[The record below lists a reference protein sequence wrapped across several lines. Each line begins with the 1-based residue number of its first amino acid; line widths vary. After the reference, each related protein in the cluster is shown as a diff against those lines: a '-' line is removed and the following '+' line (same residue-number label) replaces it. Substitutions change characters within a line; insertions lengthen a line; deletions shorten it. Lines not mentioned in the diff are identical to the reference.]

1 MLVASAVFIDS
12 LTQSSDYTLVLM
24 LNPQANH
31 SFVYYAASIDFIG
44 DHLQT
49 LHSNDVSIMRITALA
64 SNTEIR
70 IAPSQDVNIN
80 GSVVFHGEESI
91 FTLNIGGTL
100 TASNAEQLTG
110 SRVTANKVIS
120 FYSGHYCAFNRT
132 TNCSIL
138 NEQIPPYNSWGNT
151 FILHTNISGLRGNMF
166 KIIASDVGADV
177 LINCTTDGTNYE
189 ANNINLGF
197 RQHTVLSI
205 PHDYCTVKSDE
216 KILIIQFRD
225 SSPPLMDTF
234 MTIIPAVVHFEDSY
248 VLNAHEGFNNY
259 IAITVKDTDPTNNS
273 LMINNNP
280 VTVRWE
286 MIELDGDEYYFSTL
300 MLTAGRYVL
309 AFSENTFRFGA
320 IIYGSN
326 ENDTFAL
333 PAGMRLSIAENLP
346 HAGLYL
352 YTILYTLLLL
362 CIIYSIAPS
371 SVQNTSV
378 TLVGDMINITWS
390 PPSISNGMILQY
402 IVKRVNSSGRS
413 YHYISRDQN
422 YLELPYFNDAL
433 VFVAAVNQYGQSSFE
448 QANSSGKKKSLKYN
462 ALVHS
467 LYSPINSSLYT
478 ISLY

>member
-1 MLVASAVFIDS
+1 MLISTYILALDNVVVFGRLYTFHKANKSFHVNSINKNDSGTTAVCQLECRTCTGPIMVDSTTSILSADTLYSVEKGVLVASAVFIDS

-24 LNPQANH
+24 LDPQTDFP
-31 SFVYYAASIDFIG
+31 FVYYAASIDFIG
-44 DHLQT
+44 DHLQA
-49 LHSNDVSIMRITALA
+49 LHSNDYSFLRISSLVSG
-64 SNTEIR
+64 TEIR
-70 IAPSQDVNIN
+70 MSESYNSKIDESESVFLLIAGKTYSL
-80 GSVVFHGEESI
+80 S
-91 FTLNIGGTL
+91 
-100 TASNAEQLTG
+100 SNADLTG
-110 SRVTANKVIS
+110 TRVIANKPIS
-120 FYSGHYCAFNRT
+120 FYSGHRCASDKT

-197 RQHTVLSI
+197 RKHTVLSI

-216 KILIIQFRD
+216 NILIIQFRD

-234 MTIIPAVVHFEDSY
+234 MTIIPALVHFEDTY

-300 MLTAGRYVL
+300 RLTAGRYVL
-309 AFSENTFRFGA
+309 AFSENIVRFGA

-333 PAGMRLSIAENLP
+333 PAGMRLNITEILP
-346 HAGLYL
+346 REGLYIYMHTNL
-352 YTILYTLLLL
+352 IYSILLLL
-362 CIIYSIAPS
+362 CIIYFAAPS
-371 SVQNTSV
+371 SDGKPQ
-378 TLVGDMINITWS
+378 
-390 PPSISNGMILQY
+390 
-402 IVKRVNSSGRS
+402 VN
-413 YHYISRDQN
+413 
-422 YLELPYFNDAL
+422 
-433 VFVAAVNQYGQSSFE
+433 
-448 QANSSGKKKSLKYN
+448 
-462 ALVHS
+462 
-467 LYSPINSSLYT
+467 
-478 ISLY
+478 